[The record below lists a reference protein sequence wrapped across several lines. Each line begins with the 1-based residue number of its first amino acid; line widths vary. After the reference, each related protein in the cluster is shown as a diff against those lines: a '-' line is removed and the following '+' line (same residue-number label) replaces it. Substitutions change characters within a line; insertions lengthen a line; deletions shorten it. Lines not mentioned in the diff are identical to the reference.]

1 MRKSSQKLRV
11 RCAAAALAAAM
22 LLTACAGG
30 AASFDK
36 QMELGRKYLSE
47 TNYAEA
53 IAAFTEAIR
62 LNPNDIEAY
71 IGRAQAYAAL
81 KKYDEA
87 NADYTAVIEMTEEQ
101 PYQQASAYVGRA
113 GVGEE
118 TGRLADAESD
128 YTAALAL
135 LGEKNLDAMDDSD
148 AEAMDD
154 SDAEAARDLKKETL
168 VKHAAVCVTL
178 VLLDKAAEDYDQLE
192 ELGQNVAAE
201 RSELEKLLES
211 TTAAAD
217 AENSLP
223 DAETP
228 DQPETPAAE
237 EQPAESKKE
246 EAASSKEQTAES
258 KKEEAA
264 SSKEQPAESKKEE
277 AASSKEQPAESK
289 KEEAASSKTQP
300 VEQKQSY
307 TATKTTPY
315 SDGSGSYTNT
325 EKVEYQIGG
334 TTLRQTR
341 QYALSEIDSESPD
354 GKFTYNETETDAYT
368 LSQPLQA
375 MERKGNWADDYAICG
390 TVVVWDVPAGTEIT
404 RKGKWSYN
412 SSADPTGNSTSGS
425 GVSAVVVPRF
435 LSQGELGS
443 QYPSFEDASSIT
455 IEKGKLYEIVDAG
468 EDGSYTWPT
477 GFVFR
482 GV

>member
-71 IGRAQAYAAL
+71 IGRAQAYTAL

-148 AEAMDD
+148 AEA
-154 SDAEAARDLKKETL
+154 ARDLKKETL

-217 AENSLP
+217 TENGLP

-228 DQPETPAAE
+228 ETPDRPETPAAE
-237 EQPAESKKE
+237 EQP
-246 EAASSKEQTAES
+246 AES

-289 KEEAASSKTQP
+289 KEEAASSKAQPAESKKEEAASSKTQP

-307 TATKTTPY
+307 TATRTIPY
-315 SDGSGSYTNT
+315 SNDTQSSSYTVA

-334 TTLRQTR
+334 TTIRMTQ
-341 QYALSEIDSESPD
+341 QYTDTTEDHVSNEKYATSETTADV
-354 GKFTYNETETDAYT
+354 YT

-375 MERKGNWADDYAICG
+375 MERKGDWQ
-390 TVVVWDVPAGTEIT
+390 VVWDVPAGTVIT
-404 RKGKWSYN
+404 LKGTLTGTDSGPWGTDKYSDSRSGVYGIIVSRVLSN
-412 SSADPTGNSTSGS
+412 DEVDSSAGS
-425 GVSAVVVPRF
+425 
-435 LSQGELGS
+435 
-443 QYPSFEDASSIT
+443 YPSFYGESVT
-455 IEKGKLYEIVDAG
+455 IEKGKLYQLTDANEG
-468 EDGSYTWPT
+468 GTFNEKG

>member
-71 IGRAQAYAAL
+71 IGRAQAYTAL

-118 TGRLADAESD
+118 TGRLTDAESD

-135 LGEKNLDAMDDSD
+135 LGEKNLD
-148 AEAMDD
+148 AMDD

-192 ELGQNVAAE
+192 ELGQNVAAG
-201 RSELEKLLES
+201 RSELEKLRES

-217 AENSLP
+217 TENGLP

-228 DQPETPAAE
+228 EQPETPAAE

-246 EAASSKEQTAES
+246 EAASSREQSAES

-315 SDGSGSYTNT
+315 SNDT
-325 EKVEYQIGG
+325 Q
-334 TTLRQTR
+334 
-341 QYALSEIDSESPD
+341 
-354 GKFTYNETETDAYT
+354 
-368 LSQPLQA
+368 
-375 MERKGNWADDYAICG
+375 
-390 TVVVWDVPAGTEIT
+390 
-404 RKGKWSYN
+404 
-412 SSADPTGNSTSGS
+412 SS
-425 GVSAVVVPRF
+425 
-435 LSQGELGS
+435 
-443 QYPSFEDASSIT
+443 
-455 IEKGKLYEIVDAG
+455 
-468 EDGSYTWPT
+468 
-477 GFVFR
+477 
-482 GV
+482 

>member
-71 IGRAQAYAAL
+71 IGRAQAYTAL

-101 PYQQASAYVGRA
+101 SYQQASAYVGRA

-135 LGEKNLDAMDDSD
+135 LGEKNLD
-148 AEAMDD
+148 AMDD

-217 AENSLP
+217 AENGLP
-223 DAETP
+223 DAETPETP

-246 EAASSKEQTAES
+246 EAASSREQSAES
-258 KKEEAA
+258 KKEETA

-277 AASSKEQPAESK
+277 AASR
-289 KEEAASSKTQP
+289 KTQP

-307 TATKTTPY
+307 TATKTVPY
-315 SDGSGSYTNT
+315 GNDTQSSSYTTT

-334 TTLRQTR
+334 TTIRLTQ
-341 QYALSEIDSESPD
+341 QYTNTTEDHVSNEKYVTSE
-354 GKFTYNETETDAYT
+354 TTTDVYT

-375 MERKGNWADDYAICG
+375 MERKGDWQ
-390 TVVVWDVPAGTEIT
+390 VVWDVPAGTVVT
-404 RKGKWSYN
+404 LKGTLTGTDSGPLGTDKYSDSRSGVYGIIVSRVLSN
-412 SSADPTGNSTSGS
+412 DEVDSSAGS
-425 GVSAVVVPRF
+425 
-435 LSQGELGS
+435 
-443 QYPSFEDASSIT
+443 YPSFYGESVT
-455 IEKGKLYEIVDAG
+455 IEKGKMYQLTDANEG
-468 EDGSYTWPT
+468 GTFNEKG

>member
-87 NADYTAVIEMTEEQ
+87 TADYTAVIEMTEEQ

-135 LGEKNLDAMDDSD
+135 LGEKNLD
-148 AEAMDD
+148 AMDD

-217 AENSLP
+217 AENGLP

-237 EQPAESKKE
+237 EQLAESKKE
-246 EAASSKEQTAES
+246 EAASSREQSAES

-307 TATKTTPY
+307 TATKTVPY
-315 SDGSGSYTNT
+315 GNDTQSSSYTTT

-334 TTLRQTR
+334 TTIRLTQ
-341 QYALSEIDSESPD
+341 QYTDTTEDHVSNEKYVTSE
-354 GKFTYNETETDAYT
+354 TTTDVYT

-375 MERKGNWADDYAICG
+375 MERKGDWQ
-390 TVVVWDVPAGTEIT
+390 VVWDVPAGTVVT
-404 RKGKWSYN
+404 LKGTLTGTDSGPLGTDKYSDSRSGVYGIIVSRVLSN
-412 SSADPTGNSTSGS
+412 DEVDSSAGS
-425 GVSAVVVPRF
+425 
-435 LSQGELGS
+435 
-443 QYPSFEDASSIT
+443 YPSFYGESVT
-455 IEKGKLYEIVDAG
+455 IEKGKLYQLTDANEG
-468 EDGSYTWPT
+468 GTFNEKG

>member
-71 IGRAQAYAAL
+71 IGRAQAYTAL

-148 AEAMDD
+148 AEA
-154 SDAEAARDLKKETL
+154 ARDLKKETL

-217 AENSLP
+217 TENGLP

-228 DQPETPAAE
+228 ETPEQPETSAAE
-237 EQPAESKKE
+237 
-246 EAASSKEQTAES
+246 
-258 KKEEAA
+258 
-264 SSKEQPAESKKEE
+264 EQPAESKKEE

-315 SDGSGSYTNT
+315 SNDTQSSSYTVT

-334 TTLRQTR
+334 TTIRMTQ
-341 QYALSEIDSESPD
+341 QYTDTTEDHVSNEKYATSETTADV
-354 GKFTYNETETDAYT
+354 YT

-375 MERKGNWADDYAICG
+375 MERKGDWQ
-390 TVVVWDVPAGTEIT
+390 VVWDVPAGTVIT
-404 RKGKWSYN
+404 LKGTLTGTSSDPFGTDKYSDSRSGVYGIIVSRVLSN
-412 SSADPTGNSTSGS
+412 DEVDSSAGS
-425 GVSAVVVPRF
+425 
-435 LSQGELGS
+435 
-443 QYPSFEDASSIT
+443 YPSFYGVSLT
-455 IEKGKLYEIVDAG
+455 IEKGKLYQLTDANEG
-468 EDGSYTWPT
+468 GTFNEKG